1 MNKLKKGEKVKV
13 IRRIAETTWGLDVGE
28 IGKVYETP
36 EKSKSEVYVR
46 FGNSNGS
53 VLWLFKRKYLRRIR
67 K

>member
-13 IRRIAETTWGLDVGE
+13 IRSISQTTWGLEVGE

-36 EKSKSEVYVR
+36 EKPKSEVYVR
-46 FGNSNGS
+46 FGNSNA
-53 VLWLFKRKYLRRIR
+53 LWLFKRKYLRRVR